1 MSLRTFKQ
9 DPDAV
14 LDYTLKWADWLAP
27 GDTITSATATVSP
40 SGGLTVG
47 AVSNTVDTV
56 TVWVSAGAAGSKYDV
71 TVHVITNGG
80 REDDRTFTVEI
91 KEM

>member
-40 SGGLTVG
+40 SGGVTVG

>member
-14 LDYTLKWADWLAP
+14 LDYTLNWSAWLAP

-40 SGGLTVG
+40 AGGLTVG
-47 AVSNTVDTV
+47 TVSNTVDAV
-56 TVWVSAGAAGSKYDV
+56 TVWVSGGSAATKYDV
-71 TVHVITNGG
+71 TVHVITNGA